1 MSTIVCKK
9 CGNVIELNNDEAEKE
24 IARRVALRE
33 KELQTLIETKANA
46 KAKELENKI
55 INLQNERDNLIKNK
69 TLELKNSYDAEII
82 NLKSQLKNKDQ
93 EKETEKLQLEK
104 KYNESV
110 IKLREDLSK
119 AESEK
124 QLAVEEALHK
134 QANTFRNEKDKLL
147 DEIKSYKDFKSR
159 LTVKNI
165 GESLEQYCENQFN
178 SQRMTA
184 YPNAYFEKDND
195 LTVNKQK
202 GDFIFRDYVVDG
214 DKKTEIISI
223 MFDMKN
229 ESDDSTTKHKNEEFF
244 KKLDSD
250 RKAKKCEYAVLV
262 TTLEADNNLYTGI
275 TDVSYKFP
283 KMYVVRPQC
292 FMAIISLLRNAAL
305 KAQTTKLELE
315 EYKKQNVDVT
325 NFETKLG
332 EFKDG
337 FLRNMNLS
345 AGHFNDA
352 IKGIDDTIKKLEK
365 TKKDLQDS
373 MSQLNTANNKV
384 QSLTMRKLLWNSP
397 SLAAK
402 LKADKSEE

>member
-134 QANTFRNEKDKLL
+134 QANVFRNEKDKLL

-384 QSLTMRKLLWNSP
+384 QGLTMRKLLWNSP

-402 LKADKSEE
+402 LKADKNEE